1 MLNLLSMVTA
11 TEIYR
16 GFSIA
21 FMVLMLLASIAMII
35 VVLMQRGDANE
46 GMGAITGGGSDTFL
60 TKNKS
65 RSIDAFLARWTRTIS
80 IGFFLAVI
88 FINAIMYFHIFGA

>member
-1 MLNLLSMVTA
+1 MSTIELVMGILLL
-11 TEIYR
+11 IL
-16 GFSIA
+16 SIA
-21 FMVLMLLASIAMII
+21 IVM
-35 VVLMQRGDANE
+35 VVLFQEGHQRS
-46 GMGAITGGGSDTFL
+46 MGAITGGGSDTFL

-88 FINAIMYFHIFGA
+88 FINAVMYFHIFGA